1 MFCRGKSWVTHGG
14 TRTPNLPL
22 RRRTPYPLGHAG
34 WVKNESWINIHLLF
48 MVLSAVLLTGVQT
61 ECELARRRIRV
72 KKGKES
78 QCCLCLLVLESH
90 WGIAAAVAAFSLS
103 SLSLCLSG
111 FGNGTH
117 SEGMSIS
124 KLVDRP
130 QCIGRTGVLEL
141 GRKHYL
147 KKKWLS
153 IKLSRLILVGSITS
167 W

>member
-1 MFCRGKSWVTHGG
+1 M
-14 TRTPNLPL
+14 
-22 RRRTPYPLGHAG
+22 
-34 WVKNESWINIHLLF
+34 
-48 MVLSAVLLTGVQT
+48 
-61 ECELARRRIRV
+61 
-72 KKGKES
+72 
-78 QCCLCLLVLESH
+78 LESH

-147 KKKWLS
+147 IKMLTNKMVIHKAIKTYPSWLNHV
-153 IKLSRLILVGSITS
+153 LVATF
-167 W
+167 

>member
-1 MFCRGKSWVTHGG
+1 M
-14 TRTPNLPL
+14 LP
-22 RRRTPYPLGHAG
+22 
-34 WVKNESWINIHLLF
+34 V
-48 MVLSAVLLTGVQT
+48 
-61 ECELARRRIRV
+61 
-72 KKGKES
+72 
-78 QCCLCLLVLESH
+78 LVLESH

-147 KKKWLS
+147 KKKMVIHKAIKTYPSWLNHV
-153 IKLSRLILVGSITS
+153 LVATF
-167 W
+167 